1 MTSPHPVFLLL
12 DRTAVLFC
20 GVAAGIAIGIAYAPM
35 IGSWLGDAPLAGLAG
50 RATDAPPAR
59 PGQPVALPA
68 AVAPAAR
75 VPAGLARAVEQRRP
89 FRIGVLGDSFGDGLW
104 TALYNQLPRREA
116 FQVLRFSEQA
126 TGFTRYRQTNL
137 ETRLADQL
145 AQGPIDVA
153 IISFGANDVQG
164 IYADG
169 RVAPFLSPRWQ
180 AEVGARITRYV
191 KALQAQGAAVFW
203 VGLPIMRDAG
213 FDAQVRDLN
222 GFHAGLMAKLGV
234 PFIDTRSAALGADGR
249 YAAFLPDPQTGLPSQ
264 ARAGDGIHMSMKGY
278 RLLTAALA
286 ERLRAWGRAARRGE
300 PVPAALVPPPVVAPA
315 VVAPAEDAPETAAAP
330 PADAAS
336 DPADAALATPTTPPA
351 EPPVAAPTQLL
362 PELPPATPPPAAP
375 PATPPTA
382 PQP

>member
-1 MTSPHPVFLLL
+1 MNSPHPVFLLL

-20 GVAAGIAIGIAYAPM
+20 GVAAGVAIGIAYAPM
-35 IGSWLGDAPLAGLAG
+35 INGWLGTAPFASTG
-50 RATDAPPAR
+50 APAAEPVPAR
-59 PGQPVALPA
+59 PGQPLALPG

-75 VPAGLARAVEQRRP
+75 VPAGLARAVEQQRP

-104 TALYNQLPRREA
+104 AALYNQLPRAEG
-116 FQVLRFSEQA
+116 FHVLRLSEQA
-126 TGFTRYRQTNL
+126 TGFTRYRQANL
-137 ETRLADQL
+137 EERLAGQL

-153 IISFGANDVQG
+153 VISFGANDVQG

-222 GFHAGLMAKLGV
+222 AFHARVMGELGV
-234 PFIDTRSAALGADGR
+234 PFIDTRAAAVGADGR
-249 YAAFLPDPQTGLPSQ
+249 YAAFLPNPETGLAWQ

-286 ERLRAWGRAARRGE
+286 TRLRDWGRAARRGE
-300 PVPAALVPPPVVAPA
+300 PVPAALVPPPFVAPPAA
-315 VVAPAEDAPETAAAP
+315 VAQPAADAAAPLADDAAAP
-330 PADAAS
+330 PIAADAA
-336 DPADAALATPTTPPA
+336 AALPDEAATA
-351 EPPVAAPTQLL
+351 
-362 PELPPATPPPAAP
+362 PAAP
-375 PATPPTA
+375 PPNPPTPLLPDAAA
-382 PQP
+382 PQPLPQP